1 MILQDCWRDT
11 RISTSESDFDH
22 RRRTALERLAARY
35 RRFAVMALV
44 LVLYCPMTIYRHI
57 ENHSLSLAIAIF
69 FSLYLLMCSAMDW
82 YLYYSIRAIDVSS
95 MPVDEVL
102 TRAMHCRKHHL
113 QFVCILLPC
122 AALLLGGIFYAMAS
136 NPYILWGMIS
146 GAIVGLLIGTLQ
158 LRRFL
163 ADYRSLTH

>member
-11 RISTSESDFDH
+11 RISAPESDFDY

-35 RRFAVMALV
+35 RWFAVMALI
-44 LVLYCPMTIYRHI
+44 LVIYCPLTICHSI
-57 ENHSLSLAIAIF
+57 DNHALGLAVGIF
-69 FSLYLLMCSAMDW
+69 FTLYLLVCSAMDW
-82 YLYYSIRAIDVSS
+82 YLYFSIRAIDVSS
-95 MPVDEVL
+95 MPVGEVL
-102 TRAMHCRKHHL
+102 ARAMHCRKRHL

-122 AALLLGGIFYAMAS
+122 AAALLGAIFYAMGT
-136 NPYILWGMIS
+136 NPYVLYGMIT
-146 GAIVGLLIGTLQ
+146 GAIVGLLIGARQ